1 MHKINIDGEI
11 EFEYGMEFSL
21 LDSIEAQQLDIDY
34 NCRAGFCSSCKCELI
49 DGEVENIQ
57 TPNPVIPLKEGE
69 ILTCCSRPKSDLEL
83 RFKDKLH
90 HMKW

>member
-1 MHKINIDGEI
+1 MHKITIDNDF

-34 NCRAGFCSSCKCELI
+34 NCRAGFCSSCKCELVN
-49 DGEVENIQ
+49 GEVEQIQ

-69 ILTCCSRPKSDLEL
+69 ILTCCSRPKTDIDL
-83 RFKDKLH
+83 RFKDKLQ